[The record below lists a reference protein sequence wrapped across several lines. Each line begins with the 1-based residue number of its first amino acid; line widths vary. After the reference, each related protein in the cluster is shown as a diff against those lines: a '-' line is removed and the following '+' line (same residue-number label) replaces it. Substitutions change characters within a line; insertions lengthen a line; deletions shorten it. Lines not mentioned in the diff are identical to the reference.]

1 MSFIETVFPVIGVVL
16 SNALYFAPA
25 SGVAAVVRSGLL
37 GNFNPLPQ
45 AIMVL
50 STIAWAMYG
59 LSVPNAYLFAANAP
73 GVLASI
79 IYYVSTLPLIPWE
92 AHAQR
97 WNVQAIVV
105 GGVAFEL
112 ALWGGIIF
120 SGCTAETRSYYLGLY
135 GSALCVILFASPLST
150 AALVLAT
157 GDSTS
162 IYAPLT
168 LAQCVN
174 CGTWTVYG
182 FAIGDVWVWGPNLV
196 GTLLGLVQVGLKTAF
211 PSRGKQAADP
221 AAKHLFRNE
230 GFVPV
235 RPHLSDNDEI

>member
-79 IYYVSTLPLIPWE
+79 IYYVSTLPLIPRE

-174 CGTWTVYG
+174 CGT
-182 FAIGDVWVWGPNLV
+182 
-196 GTLLGLVQVGLKTAF
+196 
-211 PSRGKQAADP
+211 AA
-221 AAKHLFRNE
+221 
-230 GFVPV
+230 
-235 RPHLSDNDEI
+235 S